1 MIAESTK
8 KFEPHPAADGP
19 IRAVVVDITDPK
31 EKQTTYGM
39 KWKFAIVFETETK
52 DKEGKNWT
60 FWSHGY
66 TAVKDGEN
74 FRPILGDRSN
84 FQKDALKIF
93 GLNKLPERF
102 DTDDLIGK
110 PVRLIIEH
118 KNDEGTIYANM
129 TWLGPDKDPD
139 AMKPSGHYV
148 RQRDKKKEDA
158 TNTGASYQKADAPT
172 EQKQGWQNTKVHVGK
187 FKGQELEN
195 LDEDAIKALIDHWIP
210 STKADGYKVTADDK
224 RLLAALDE
232 VQKLL
237 AGAGGVPVEPKF

>member
-1 MIAESTK
+1 MIAETTK
-8 KFEPHPAADGP
+8 KFELHPAADGP
-19 IRAVVVDITDPK
+19 IRAVVVDLTEPK

-52 DKEGKNWT
+52 DKDGNNFT

-66 TAVKDGEN
+66 TAVKNGNN
-74 FRPILGDRSN
+74 FSPVLGDRSN

-93 GLNKLPERF
+93 GLNKLPDRF

-110 PVRLIIEH
+110 SVKLIIEH
-118 KNDEGTIYANM
+118 KNEEGIIYANM
-129 TWLGPDKDPD
+129 TWLGPDKDAD
-139 AMKPSGHYV
+139 GMKPSGKYV
-148 RQRDKKKEDA
+148 RQRDKKKDA
-158 TNTGASYQKADAPT
+158 ENTGASYNKTDVPET
-172 EQKQGWQNTKVHVGK
+172 PKGWQKTKVHVGK

-195 LDEDAIKALIDHWIP
+195 LDESALKALIDHWVP

-224 RLLAALDE
+224 RLLSALDE

-237 AGAGGVPVEPKF
+237 AGAGGVPVEAQF

>member
-1 MIAESTK
+1 MIAETTK

-19 IRAVVVDITDPK
+19 IRAVVVDLTEPR

-39 KWKFAIVFETETK
+39 RWKFAIVFETETK
-52 DKEGKNWT
+52 DKDGNNFT

-66 TAVKDGEN
+66 TAVKNGDN
-74 FRPILGDRSN
+74 FSPVLGDRSN

-93 GLNKLPERF
+93 GLNKLPDRF

-110 PVRLIIEH
+110 PVKLIIEH

-129 TWLGPDKDPD
+129 TWLGSDKEPGG
-139 AMKPSGHYV
+139 MKPSGKYI
-148 RQRDKKKEDA
+148 RQRDKIKNDE
-158 TNTGASYQKADAPT
+158 TNTGAAYNKTDVP
-172 EQKQGWQNTKVHVGK
+172 EEPKGWQQTKVHVGK

-195 LDEDAIKALIDHWIP
+195 LDEDALNALIQHWIP
-210 STKADGYKVTADDK
+210 STQATGYKVTADDK

-232 VQKLL
+232 VQKML
-237 AGAGGVPVEPKF
+237 ASAGGVPVEEKF